1 MRLIKPS
8 SKLRRVVACFYRALS
23 KPKIL
28 QRVRKH
34 LITFRFRKTLIF
46 NYSVVWY
53 ATINF
58 LSLEADH
65 LYIFTLAFQEAIF
78 FFHLTETLRSP
89 WVEAVFLCG
98 KFCYISP
105 VCLSF
110 NSKIKPLSVILCSF
124 RSVGWR
130 RQLFCMQNAFL
141 KAFRA
146 RRKVSFSTI
155 KNVTHEYYSI
165 LPRSW
170 HGEKHLS
177 LQSKT
182 CNTWTLWRGAY
193 VPCI

>member
-1 MRLIKPS
+1 MDVCWEQERKKYIFATTISFLPWCLSKFLDFQCFIYFFSKMRLIKPS

-65 LYIFTLAFQEAIF
+65 LYIFTLRSVGFSRSYF

-110 NSKIKPLSVILCSF
+110 NSKIKPL
-124 RSVGWR
+124 
-130 RQLFCMQNAFL
+130 
-141 KAFRA
+141 
-146 RRKVSFSTI
+146 
-155 KNVTHEYYSI
+155 
-165 LPRSW
+165 
-170 HGEKHLS
+170 
-177 LQSKT
+177 
-182 CNTWTLWRGAY
+182 
-193 VPCI
+193 